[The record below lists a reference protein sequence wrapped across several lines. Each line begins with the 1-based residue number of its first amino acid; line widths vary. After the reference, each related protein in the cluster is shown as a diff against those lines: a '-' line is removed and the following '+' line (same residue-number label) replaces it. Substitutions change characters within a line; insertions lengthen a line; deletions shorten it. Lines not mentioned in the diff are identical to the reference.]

1 MTTGTHGKLVIRK
14 SQPGDLA
21 FIESL
26 YPAAFPEEDLLPLV
40 RAMMA
45 CDEEILSLVGER
57 DGLAAGHAVFTLGSI
72 GGTERKIALLGPVAV
87 DPNLQRS
94 GIGSAIIR
102 EGLRLLKALDVE
114 QVFVLG
120 DPAYYGRLGFLPGA
134 TVKAPY
140 ELPQE
145 WSQAWQ
151 YMPLADKD
159 IAGEGRLQLPDFWMR
174 RELWG
179 E

>member
-1 MTTGTHGKLVIRK
+1 MTSNAGNLTIRECR
-14 SQPGDLA
+14 PDDVAWL
-21 FIESL
+21 ESL
-26 YPAAFPEEDLLPLV
+26 YPASYPEEDLLPLV
-40 RAMMA
+40 RAMWNSS
-45 CDEEILSLVGER
+45 EEILSLAGEK
-57 DGLAAGHAVFTLGSI
+57 DGIAAGHAVFTLGSI
-72 GGTERKIALLGPVAV
+72 DGTERKIALLGPVAV
-87 DPNLQRS
+87 DPHHQRS

-102 EGLRLLKALDVE
+102 EGLDRLKAEGIE

-140 ELPQE
+140 ELPEE
-145 WSQAWQ
+145 WSEAWQ
-151 YMPLADKD
+151 YLSLGNTD
-159 IAGEGRLQLPDFWMR
+159 IAKEGRLHLPDFWMR